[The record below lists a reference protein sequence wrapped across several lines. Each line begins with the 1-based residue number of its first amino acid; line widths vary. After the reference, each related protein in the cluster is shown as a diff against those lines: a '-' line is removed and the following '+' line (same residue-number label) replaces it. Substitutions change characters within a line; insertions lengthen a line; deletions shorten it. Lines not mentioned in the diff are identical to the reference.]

1 MGRQEELQEQ
11 AANARR
17 LAQYMRR
24 GSDQEALL
32 AFADGCD
39 REREALDAG
48 AGNDAASKA

>member
-1 MGRQEELQEQ
+1 MGRREELQKQ

-39 REREALDAG
+39 REREALDAA
-48 AGNDAASKA
+48 AGSEAASKG